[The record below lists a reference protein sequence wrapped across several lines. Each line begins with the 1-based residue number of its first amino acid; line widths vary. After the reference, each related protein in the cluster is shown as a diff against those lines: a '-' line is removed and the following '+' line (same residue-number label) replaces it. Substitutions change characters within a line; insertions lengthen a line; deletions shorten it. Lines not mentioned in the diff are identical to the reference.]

1 MRLPFLLSVAIL
13 LSCLFFTVPV
23 SAQESNVECEQ
34 GDGNSTKDRVGC
46 LDTDGDGWSDPDA
59 NWTIAEGADVWSNDP
74 LRWSDTDGDGHSDQL
89 GDDFGD
95 HCPSIYGKSKVKLRG
110 CSDIDNDF
118 IPDIYDDDAD
128 GDGIRNELERAASSG
143 TILYDP
149 FNPNSVP
156 PDVDMD
162 TIPDVLDDDND
173 NDGWP
178 DDVEQDRGSDYL
190 DGSETPFNMYLGMNT
205 GFFYLGG
212 LSFTTEYQVD
222 EPEFSVS
229 GVSEIVF
236 EELVIPLLLIP
247 IYLSLYWSRSQN
259 YKRILRGIEQCFDLD
274 QLAMLEQ
281 DINRDVKKRNI
292 KVYHGLVL
300 RNAIEERE
308 TFLGKE
314 EPVFRKEEE

>member
-1 MRLPFLLSVAIL
+1 MRLAGLVFILVFLS
-13 LSCLFFTVPV
+13 SLFVVQSV
-23 SAQESNVECEQ
+23 SAQSSEDDCADV
-34 GDGNSTKDRVGC
+34 DGNSTEDRIGC
-46 LDTDGDGWSDPDA
+46 LDTDGDGWSDPDE
-59 NWTIAEGADVWSNDP
+59 NWTTAQGADVWSDDP

-89 GDDFGD
+89 GEDFGD
-95 HCPSIYGKSKVKLRG
+95 HCPSIYGKSKIKLRG

-149 FNPNSVP
+149 YNPYSVP

-190 DGSETPFNMYLGMNT
+190 DQDETPFNMYLGMNT

-212 LSFTTEYQVD
+212 FSFTTEYQVD
-222 EPEFSVS
+222 QPEFSVS

-247 IYLSLYWSRSQN
+247 VYLSLYWSRARN
-259 YKRILRGIEQCFDLD
+259 YKYILNKIEKCSDLEI
-274 QLAMLEQ
+274 LAELETEV
-281 DINRDVKKRNI
+281 NKEVKKRNI

-314 EPVFRKEEE
+314 EAMTSGEEE